1 MNHLCFSKL
10 PNDIINYILVF
21 DEHFT
26 IRNGE
31 LVSIISKND
40 YRYKLLHYITIR
52 LVNTENRPNNI
63 PNNKINMKFNL
74 DNLCDIVERKEQYI
88 DNDMIE
94 VRMDLSD
101 SVVKYNIFIGRLKPK
116 DDIER
121 KPLFYV
127 GNLLNY
133 TWYFYDYFYQRY

>member
-1 MNHLCFSKL
+1 MKSIFSKL
-10 PNDIINYILVF
+10 LNDIVNYILGF
-21 DEHFT
+21 NENFT

-52 LVNTENRPNNI
+52 LVNTENRPNN
-63 PNNKINMKFNL
+63 KINLKFSL
-74 DNLCDIVERKEQYI
+74 DNLCDMTERKEQYV

-94 VRMDLSD
+94 VRMDLSS

-121 KPLFYV
+121 KSLFYV
-127 GNLLNY
+127 GDLLNY
-133 TWYFYDYFYQRY
+133 TWHFYDYFYERY

>member
-1 MNHLCFSKL
+1 MNLCFSKL
-10 PNDIINYILVF
+10 PNDIIKYILVF
-21 DEHFT
+21 NEHFT

-52 LVNTENRPNNI
+52 LVNTENRPNN
-63 PNNKINMKFNL
+63 KINMMFSL
-74 DNLCDIVERKEQYI
+74 DNLYDIVERKDQYV

-101 SVVKYNIFIGRLKPK
+101 SVVKYNIFIGRLKPT

-127 GNLLNY
+127 VDLLNY
-133 TWYFYDYFYQRY
+133 TWHFYDYFYERY

>member
-1 MNHLCFSKL
+1 MKSIFSKL

-21 DEHFT
+21 NERFI

-52 LVNTENRPNNI
+52 LVNTVNRH
-63 PNNKINMKFNL
+63 NNKINLMFYLN
-74 DNLCDIVERKEQYI
+74 NLCDIVERKEQYV

-94 VRMDLSD
+94 VRMDLSN
-101 SVVKYNIFIGRLKPK
+101 SVVKYNIFIGRLKLK

-121 KPLFYV
+121 KSLFYV
-127 GNLLNY
+127 GDLLNY
-133 TWYFYDYFYQRY
+133 TWHFYNYFYERY

>member
-1 MNHLCFSKL
+1 MCVSNEKR
-10 PNDIINYILVF
+10 YI
-21 DEHFT
+21 

-52 LVNTENRPNNI
+52 LVNTVNRHNNI
-63 PNNKINMKFNL
+63 NL
-74 DNLCDIVERKEQYI
+74 MFSLNNLCDIVERKEQYV

-94 VRMDLSD
+94 VRMDLSS
-101 SVVKYNIFIGRLKPK
+101 SVVKYNIFIGRLKLK

-121 KPLFYV
+121 KSLFYV
-127 GNLLNY
+127 GDLLNY
-133 TWYFYDYFYQRY
+133 TWHFYNYFYERY

>member
-1 MNHLCFSKL
+1 MNLCFSKL
-10 PNDIINYILVF
+10 PNDIIKYILGF

-52 LVNTENRPNNI
+52 LVNTENRPNN
-63 PNNKINMKFNL
+63 KINLKFSL
-74 DNLCDIVERKEQYI
+74 DNLHDIVERKEQYV

-94 VRMDLSD
+94 VRMELSS

-127 GNLLNY
+127 GDLLNY
-133 TWYFYDYFYQRY
+133 TWYFYDYFYERY

>member
-1 MNHLCFSKL
+1 MKSIFSKL

-21 DEHFT
+21 NERFI

-52 LVNTENRPNNI
+52 LVNTVNRHNNI
-63 PNNKINMKFNL
+63 NLMFNL
-74 DNLCDIVERKEQYI
+74 NNLCDIVERKEQYV

-94 VRMDLSD
+94 VRMDLSN
-101 SVVKYNIFIGRLKPK
+101 SVVKYNIFIGRLKLK

-121 KPLFYV
+121 KSLFYV
-127 GNLLNY
+127 GDLLNY
-133 TWYFYDYFYQRY
+133 TWHFYNYFYERY

>member
-1 MNHLCFSKL
+1 MKPMKSIFSKL

-21 DEHFT
+21 NERFI

-40 YRYKLLHYITIR
+40 YRYKLLHYTTIR
-52 LVNTENRPNNI
+52 LVNTVNRHNNI
-63 PNNKINMKFNL
+63 NL
-74 DNLCDIVERKEQYI
+74 MFSLNNLCDIVERKEQYV

-94 VRMDLSD
+94 VRMDLSN
-101 SVVKYNIFIGRLKPK
+101 SVVKYNIFIGRLKLK

-121 KPLFYV
+121 KSLFYV
-127 GNLLNY
+127 GDLLNY
-133 TWYFYDYFYQRY
+133 TWHFYNYFYERY

>member
-1 MNHLCFSKL
+1 MKSIFSKL
-10 PNDIINYILVF
+10 PNDIINYILGF
-21 DEHFT
+21 NERFT

-40 YRYKLLHYITIR
+40 YRYKLLHYITVR
-52 LVNTENRPNNI
+52 LVNTENI
-63 PNNKINMKFNL
+63 SNNKINQKFSL
-74 DNLCDIVERKEQYI
+74 DNLCDMAERKEQYV

-94 VRMDLSD
+94 VRMDLSS

-121 KPLFYV
+121 KSLFYV
-127 GNLLNY
+127 GDLLNY
-133 TWYFYDYFYQRY
+133 TWYFYDYFYERC

>member
-1 MNHLCFSKL
+1 MKSIFSKL

-21 DEHFT
+21 NERFI

-40 YRYKLLHYITIR
+40 YRYKLLHYTTIR
-52 LVNTENRPNNI
+52 LVNTVNRHNNI
-63 PNNKINMKFNL
+63 NL
-74 DNLCDIVERKEQYI
+74 MFSLNNLCDIVERKEQYV

-94 VRMDLSD
+94 VRMDLSN
-101 SVVKYNIFIGRLKPK
+101 SVVKYNIFIGRLKLK

-121 KPLFYV
+121 KSLFYV
-127 GNLLNY
+127 GDLLNY
-133 TWYFYDYFYQRY
+133 TWHFYNYFYERY

>member
-1 MNHLCFSKL
+1 MKSIFSKL

-21 DEHFT
+21 NERFI

-52 LVNTENRPNNI
+52 LVNTVDR
-63 PNNKINMKFNL
+63 PNNKINLMFSLN
-74 DNLCDIVERKEQYI
+74 NLCDIVERKEQYV

-94 VRMDLSD
+94 VRMDLSN
-101 SVVKYNIFIGRLKPK
+101 SVVKYNIFIGRVKLK

-121 KPLFYV
+121 KSLFYV
-127 GNLLNY
+127 GDLLNY
-133 TWYFYDYFYQRY
+133 TWHFYNYFYERY

>member
-1 MNHLCFSKL
+1 MFS
-10 PNDIINYILVF
+10 
-21 DEHFT
+21 
-26 IRNGE
+26 
-31 LVSIISKND
+31 
-40 YRYKLLHYITIR
+40 
-52 LVNTENRPNNI
+52 
-63 PNNKINMKFNL
+63 L
-74 DNLCDIVERKEQYI
+74 DNLYDIVDRKDQYI

-127 GNLLNY
+127 GDLLNY
-133 TWYFYDYFYQRY
+133 TWHFYDYFYERY

>member
-1 MNHLCFSKL
+1 MKSIFSKL
-10 PNDIINYILVF
+10 PNDIINYILGF

-52 LVNTENRPNNI
+52 LVNTVNRHNNI
-63 PNNKINMKFNL
+63 NL
-74 DNLCDIVERKEQYI
+74 MFSLNNLCDIVERKEQYV

-94 VRMDLSD
+94 VRMDLSS

-127 GNLLNY
+127 GDLLNY
-133 TWYFYDYFYQRY
+133 TWHFYNYFYERY

>member
-1 MNHLCFSKL
+1 MKPMKSIFSKL

-21 DEHFT
+21 NERFI

-52 LVNTENRPNNI
+52 LVNTVNRHNNI
-63 PNNKINMKFNL
+63 NLMFNL
-74 DNLCDIVERKEQYI
+74 NNLCDIVERKEQYV

-94 VRMDLSD
+94 VRMDLSN
-101 SVVKYNIFIGRLKPK
+101 SVVKYNIFIGRLKLK

-121 KPLFYV
+121 KSLFYV
-127 GNLLNY
+127 GDLLNY
-133 TWYFYDYFYQRY
+133 TWHFYNYFYERY

>member
-1 MNHLCFSKL
+1 MKPMKSIFSKL

-21 DEHFT
+21 NERFI

-52 LVNTENRPNNI
+52 LVNTVDR
-63 PNNKINMKFNL
+63 PNNKINLMFSLN
-74 DNLCDIVERKEQYI
+74 NLCDIVERKEQYV

-94 VRMDLSD
+94 VRMDLSN
-101 SVVKYNIFIGRLKPK
+101 SVVKYNIFIGRVKLK

-121 KPLFYV
+121 KSLFYV
-127 GNLLNY
+127 GDLLNY
-133 TWYFYDYFYQRY
+133 TWHFYNYFYERY

>member
-1 MNHLCFSKL
+1 MKSIFSRL

-21 DEHFT
+21 NERFT

-40 YRYKLLHYITIR
+40 YRYKLLHYITVR
-52 LVNTENRPNNI
+52 LVNTENI
-63 PNNKINMKFNL
+63 PNNKINQKFSL
-74 DNLCDIVERKEQYI
+74 DNLYDMTERKEQYV

-94 VRMDLSD
+94 VRMDLSS

-121 KPLFYV
+121 KSLFYV
-127 GNLLNY
+127 GDLLNY
-133 TWYFYDYFYQRY
+133 TWYFYDYFYERC

>member
-1 MNHLCFSKL
+1 MKSIFSKL
-10 PNDIINYILVF
+10 PNDIINYILGF
-21 DEHFT
+21 NENFT

-52 LVNTENRPNNI
+52 LVNTENRPDNN
-63 PNNKINMKFNL
+63 INMKFSL
-74 DNLCDIVERKEQYI
+74 DNLCDIVERKEQYV

-94 VRMDLSD
+94 VRMNLSS

-127 GNLLNY
+127 GDLLNY
-133 TWYFYDYFYQRY
+133 TWHFYNYFYERY

>member
-1 MNHLCFSKL
+1 MNLCFSKL
-10 PNDIINYILVF
+10 PNDIIKYILLF
-21 DEHFT
+21 DDHFT
-26 IRNGE
+26 IRDGE

-52 LVNTENRPNNI
+52 LVNTVNRS
-63 PNNKINMKFNL
+63 NNKINLKFSL
-74 DNLCDIVERKEQYI
+74 DNLYDIVERKEQYV

-94 VRMDLSD
+94 VRMDLSR

-121 KPLFYV
+121 KPLFYT

-133 TWYFYDYFYQRY
+133 TWYFYDYFYERY

>member
-1 MNHLCFSKL
+1 MKPMKSIFSKL

-21 DEHFT
+21 NERFI

-52 LVNTENRPNNI
+52 LVNTVNRHNNI
-63 PNNKINMKFNL
+63 NL
-74 DNLCDIVERKEQYI
+74 MFSLNNLCDIVERKEQYV

-94 VRMDLSD
+94 VRMDLSN
-101 SVVKYNIFIGRLKPK
+101 SVVKYNIFIGRLKLK

-121 KPLFYV
+121 KSLFYV
-127 GNLLNY
+127 GDLLNY
-133 TWYFYDYFYQRY
+133 TWHFYHYFYERY

>member
-1 MNHLCFSKL
+1 MKSIFSKL
-10 PNDIINYILVF
+10 PNDIINYILGF
-21 DEHFT
+21 NENFT

-52 LVNTENRPNNI
+52 LVNTVNRPDNNI
-63 PNNKINMKFNL
+63 NLKFSL
-74 DNLCDIVERKEQYI
+74 DNLFDMTERKEQYV

-94 VRMDLSD
+94 VRMDLSS

-116 DDIER
+116 NDIER
-121 KPLFYV
+121 KSLFYV
-127 GNLLNY
+127 GDLLNY
-133 TWYFYDYFYQRY
+133 TWHFYDYFYERY

>member
-1 MNHLCFSKL
+1 MKPMKSIFSKL

-21 DEHFT
+21 NEHFT

-52 LVNTENRPNNI
+52 LVNTVNRHNNI
-63 PNNKINMKFNL
+63 NLMFNL
-74 DNLCDIVERKEQYI
+74 NNLCDIVERKEQYV

-94 VRMDLSD
+94 VRMDLSN
-101 SVVKYNIFIGRLKPK
+101 SVVKYNIFIGRLKLK

-121 KPLFYV
+121 KSLFYV
-127 GNLLNY
+127 GDLLNY
-133 TWYFYDYFYQRY
+133 TWHFYNYFYERY

>member
-1 MNHLCFSKL
+1 MKPMKSIFSKL

-21 DEHFT
+21 NERFI

-52 LVNTENRPNNI
+52 LVNTVNRH
-63 PNNKINMKFNL
+63 NNKINLMFYLN
-74 DNLCDIVERKEQYI
+74 NLCDIVERKEQYV

-94 VRMDLSD
+94 VRMDLSN
-101 SVVKYNIFIGRLKPK
+101 SVVKYNIFIGRLKLK

-121 KPLFYV
+121 KSLFYV
-127 GNLLNY
+127 GDLLNY
-133 TWYFYDYFYQRY
+133 TWHFYNYFYERY

>member
-1 MNHLCFSKL
+1 MKSIFSKL
-10 PNDIINYILVF
+10 PNDIINYILGF
-21 DEHFT
+21 NENFT

-52 LVNTENRPNNI
+52 LVNTENRPNN
-63 PNNKINMKFNL
+63 KINLKFSL
-74 DNLCDIVERKEQYI
+74 DNLCDMTERKEQYV

-94 VRMDLSD
+94 VRMNLSS

-127 GNLLNY
+127 GDLLNY
-133 TWYFYDYFYQRY
+133 TWHFYDYFYERY

>member
-1 MNHLCFSKL
+1 MNLCFSKL
-10 PNDIINYILVF
+10 PNDIIKYILVF

-52 LVNTENRPNNI
+52 LVNTENRPNN
-63 PNNKINMKFNL
+63 KINMKFNL

-94 VRMDLSD
+94 VRMDLSN

-121 KPLFYV
+121 KPLFYM

>member
-1 MNHLCFSKL
+1 MDLCFSKL
-10 PNDIINYILVF
+10 PNDIINYILGF

-52 LVNTENRPNNI
+52 LVNTVNTTNN
-63 PNNKINMKFNL
+63 NVKLMFNL
-74 DNLCDIVERKEQYI
+74 YNLCDIIERKEQYI

-121 KPLFYV
+121 KPLYYT

-133 TWYFYDYFYQRY
+133 TWYFYDYFYERY